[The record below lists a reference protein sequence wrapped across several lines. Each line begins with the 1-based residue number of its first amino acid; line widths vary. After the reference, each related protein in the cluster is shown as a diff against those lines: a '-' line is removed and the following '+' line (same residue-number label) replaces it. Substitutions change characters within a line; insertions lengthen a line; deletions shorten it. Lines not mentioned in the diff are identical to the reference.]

1 MKKQSAIIFAIMMMV
16 TTIYALSLGNIGY
29 SQQQG
34 ESSIL
39 DSINVKNSNLTL
51 GKPSTLKNLNFL

>member
-1 MKKQSAIIFAIMMMV
+1 MMMV

-51 GKPSTLKNLNFL
+51 GKPSTLKNLNFR